1 MEHTI
6 LIVDDEPFITEI
18 LTEALSR
25 EPYVILTAGS
35 AEDALHLLAQRQ
47 VDVIISDEKMPGMS
61 GSEFLAVVRK
71 EYPDTIRMILTGHG
85 SLESAMRAINE
96 GQIYRFFTK
105 PCNVLDLAMTIRKAI
120 QQNDLKK
127 EIQRLLSMEKRQ
139 SVFIKTL
146 EKQYPGITK
155 VNRDSG
161 GEIIIDDA
169 IDNRRWDTL
178 IEEINRA
185 VKSRQAIL
193 GSRA

>member
-25 EPYVILTAGS
+25 EPYVTLTAGS
-35 AEDALHLLAQRQ
+35 AEHALSLLAQMQ

-71 EYPDTIRMILTGHG
+71 KYPDTIRMILTGHG

-127 EIQRLLSMEKRQ
+127 TIQRLLSAEKRQ

-155 VNRDSG
+155 VNRDSR

>member
-1 MEHTI
+1 MQHTI
-6 LIVDDEPFITEI
+6 LIVDDEPTITQI
-18 LTEALSR
+18 LADALSR

-35 AEDALHLLAQRQ
+35 AEEALRLLARKQ
-47 VDVIISDEKMPGMS
+47 VDVVISDEKMPGMS

-71 EYPDTIRMILTGHG
+71 KYPDTIRMILTGQG
-85 SLESAMRAINE
+85 SLESAMHAINE

-105 PCNVLDLAMTIRKAI
+105 PCNVLDLAMTIRRAI

-127 EIQRLLSMEKRQ
+127 EIQRMLSMEKRQ
-139 SVFIKTL
+139 SAFIKTL

-155 VNRDSG
+155 VNRDSR

-178 IEEINRA
+178 IEEISTA
-185 VKSRQAIL
+185 VKDRQVIL
-193 GSRA
+193 G

>member
-25 EPYVILTAGS
+25 EPYVTLTAGS
-35 AEDALHLLAQRQ
+35 AEHALSLLAQMQ

-71 EYPDTIRMILTGHG
+71 KYPDTIRMILTGHG

-127 EIQRLLSMEKRQ
+127 AIQRLLSMEKRQ
-139 SVFIKTL
+139 SAFIKTL

-155 VNRDSG
+155 VNKDSR

-185 VKSRQAIL
+185 VRSRQAIL

>member
-25 EPYVILTAGS
+25 EPYVTLTAGS

-71 EYPDTIRMILTGHG
+71 KYPDTIRMILTGHG

-127 EIQRLLSMEKRQ
+127 AIQRLLSMEKRQ

-155 VNRDSG
+155 VNRDSR

-169 IDNRRWDTL
+169 IDNGRWDTL

-185 VKSRQAIL
+185 VRSRQAIL
-193 GSRA
+193 GSKA